1 MYKAQSIKEDLLN
14 DQEDLLV
21 RAFQLA
27 FFIHANKDI
36 ALEISSNAFEM
47 WEVIC
52 ERQDKRQYYNLKGR
66 FLANQEKKK
75 QRSKVYMHE
84 EQLLQRLIY
93 KLSENYELTSVWSKS
108 VDEEGLLVCYLKRLL
123 SMMLKHNSF
132 SAVVGMSR
140 ILHKYSN
147 RETVKIYMSLAPN
160 RTTQDVANIERE
172 SKRYKSKFFTQLKES
187 FGNFLSVSKHE
198 NEERFEIVKDPDK
211 FLSLLELVED
221 CLDRFKPWAT
231 ECISSFNDF
240 IFNDDNPDNEYPIEL
255 KRIHSVIHYSCY
267 TQLTTTLNLAYPKD
281 RLEIPLFS
289 LTEKLNDKKN
299 SQNRRKPPD
308 ATKELSI
315 IPQKLEESAKR
326 RKSTLSGIL
335 SIIVDGKE
343 KTVFNLFTEKYKS
356 LQLSENAELIEIRVK
371 ENGLLLTTHLITQ
384 EIAIKQQKPQNYK
397 IKLEGGQTIDLIISF
412 LENEQTNQEGKISL
426 RIYYKETY
434 FLRILIF
441 MWRKLIYK
449 INNFFQPYVV
459 KPQIAIVLACFI
471 LIAFL
476 SYFYFDFGYILLP
489 QKPLTTKEEIKNP
502 KPISIKEPPFNI
514 SDTSPNF
521 NSSSKPDKLVKEKS
535 LPKIS
540 KQNRKTDIPIIP
552 PDFTER
558 GVKQAKRLFA
568 IKKLYIEVQ
577 NQEIQ
582 ADVQDFITQNS
593 TLKITDFIIQA
604 DAILQYSEEKKAVFL
619 VSKTGDV
626 LWQRELLKINF
637 NEDNLINIIN
647 ELLKEIETLKANKN

>member
-1 MYKAQSIKEDLLN
+1 MYKAQLSKEDLLN

-27 FFIHANKDI
+27 FFIHPNKDI
-36 ALEISSNAFEM
+36 ALEITSNAFEM

-52 ERQDKRQYYNLKGR
+52 ERQDKRHYYNLRGR

-93 KLSENYELTSVWSKS
+93 KLSENYELTATWSKS

-123 SMMLKHNSF
+123 PMMLKHNSF

-160 RTTQDVANIERE
+160 RTTQDIANIERE
-172 SKRYKSKFFTQLKES
+172 SKRYKSKFFSQLKES
-187 FGNFLSVSKHE
+187 FGNFLSISKQE

-211 FLSLLELVED
+211 FLILLELVED

-240 IFNDDNPDNEYPIEL
+240 IFNDDNPDNEFLVEL
-255 KRIHSVIHYSCY
+255 KRIHSVIHYKCY
-267 TQLTTTLNLAYPKD
+267 TQLTTTLNLVYPKD

-289 LTEKLNDKKN
+289 LTKNLNDKN

-315 IPQKLEESAKR
+315 IPQKLEETAKR
-326 RKSTLSGIL
+326 RKNTLSGIL

-343 KTVFNLFTEKYKS
+343 KTVFNLFIEKYKS
-356 LQLSENAELIEIRVK
+356 LQLSEDAELIEIRAK
-371 ENGLLLTTHLITQ
+371 ETGLLLTTHLITQ
-384 EIAIKQQKPQNYK
+384 EITIKRQKSQNYK
-397 IKLEGGQTIDLIISF
+397 IKLEGGQTIDLIIDF

-426 RIYYKETY
+426 HIYYKETY
-434 FLRILIF
+434 FPRILVF
-441 MWRKLIYK
+441 MWRKLIYR
-449 INNFFQPYVV
+449 INISFQPYAVR
-459 KPQIAIVLACFI
+459 PQIAIVLACFI
-471 LIAFL
+471 VLTVL
-476 SYFYFDFGYILLP
+476 SYFYFGYILSS
-489 QKPLTTKEEIKNP
+489 QKPLTSKEEIK
-502 KPISIKEPPFNI
+502 KTEPILIKEPSFNI
-514 SDTSPNF
+514 PTNTNP
-521 NSSSKPDKLVKEKS
+521 SSNPKPDKLVKQKKS
-535 LPKIS
+535 LPKVS
-540 KQNRKTDIPIIP
+540 KRNLKTNLPIIP

-558 GVKQAKRLFA
+558 GVRQAKELFA
-568 IKKLYIEVQ
+568 VKKLYIKLQNQE

-582 ADVQDFITQNS
+582 EDIEDFITQNS
-593 TLKITDFIIQA
+593 TLKVADFVIQA

-619 VSKTGDV
+619 VNKTGDV
-626 LWQRELLKINF
+626 LWQRELLKTNF
-637 NEDNLINIIN
+637 NKDNLINIIN
-647 ELLKEIETLKANKN
+647 ELLKEIERLTNQ